1 MPIARFEMPDGKIGR
16 FEVPEGTTPEQAQ
29 ALIAQS
35 IAPAQEKRSPLN
47 PVKVGAEGFA
57 ESVKQELAGRNWADR
72 QIISAGTGLSNLYQ
86 GVKQLIPGM
95 KADLGTIQANKAIR
109 SENPA
114 AAFVGDVSLAAIP
127 FGLAGGGLKT
137 AAAVGGGY
145 GALQPVESESGM
157 DIAKGKAISGLVGAG
172 SAAGGQLFTNKLL
185 GGTSSKMSEIAQKVQ
200 DKAAKV
206 AASETASAR
215 SAAGNAAQNA
225 YRQLEHLRELGASG
239 ILSPQQKVLVAK
251 LEKELAE
258 KSAEKLIPAAALKQE
273 TSQAY
278 SEAVQTEAQ
287 RAAQYAAD
295 KLSGNEVKQQV
306 MARLKRYGP
315 AAVGGIIGNALI
327 PGVGGAVGGA
337 ATGLVLRPAVR
348 SMMNLSQNPA
358 VQYGLL
364 SGINGGL
371 SASGLTIPITGL
383 LGSQYLLNQ

>member
-1 MPIARFEMPDGKIGR
+1 METMTLEQKRAMALASARLRTQEIG
-16 FEVPEGTTPEQAQ
+16 TAD
-29 ALIAQS
+29 
-35 IAPAQEKRSPLN
+35 SP
-47 PVKVGAEGFA
+47 VTVGSAGMA
-57 ESVKQELAGRNWADR
+57 DAVKQELAGRNWADR

-86 GVKQLIPGM
+86 GAKQMIPGM
-95 KADLGTIQANKAIR
+95 KADLGTIQANKVIR
-109 SENPA
+109 DENPA
-114 AAFVGDVSLAAIP
+114 AAFIGDASLAAIP
-127 FGLAGGGLKT
+127 FGMAGSGLK
-137 AAAVGGGY
+137 AAGAVGAGY
-145 GALQPVESESGM
+145 GALQPVDSENGI

-172 SAAGGQLFTNKLL
+172 AGAGGQLVANKLL
-185 GGTSSKMSEIAQKVQ
+185 GGLTGKMAGIEQKVA

-225 YRQLEHLRELGASG
+225 YKQLEHLRELNASG
-239 ILSPQQKVLVAK
+239 LLTPQQKVLVAK

-258 KSAEKLIPAAALKQE
+258 KAAEKLIPAAALKQE

-278 SEAVQTEAQ
+278 SEAMQTEAQ

-295 KLSGNEVKQQV
+295 KLSGNEVKSQV

-315 AAVGGIIGNALI
+315 AAVGGVIGNALI

-337 ATGLVLRPAVR
+337 ATGLVLRPAIR

-364 SGINGGL
+364 SGMKGGL
-371 SASGLTIPITGL
+371 SASGPAIPVGGL